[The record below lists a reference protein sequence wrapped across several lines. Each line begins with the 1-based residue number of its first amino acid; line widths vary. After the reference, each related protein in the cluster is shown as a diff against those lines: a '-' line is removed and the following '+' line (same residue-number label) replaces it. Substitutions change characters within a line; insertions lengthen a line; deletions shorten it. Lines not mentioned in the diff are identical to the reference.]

1 MGEITASLQLF
12 IKDESTD
19 HIHVIIS
26 TEETKTQRFKNRYGE
41 GEKKVTSL
49 NAKRFDRTYL
59 IDLHTRYANHNKKF
73 GLHRGVRNS
82 EANHKDL
89 KQHRADVAEAKNA
102 DYTKEVNGYI
112 DKKFSEKTFLGQPKK
127 YGVDEIKRG

>member
-1 MGEITASLQLF
+1 M
-12 IKDESTD
+12 
-19 HIHVIIS
+19 V
-26 TEETKTQRFKNRYGE
+26 
-41 GEKKVTSL
+41 KVRKSYFL

-112 DKKFSEKTFLGQPKK
+112 DKSFLRKLF
-127 YGVDEIKRG
+127 

>member
-1 MGEITASLQLF
+1 MV
-12 IKDESTD
+12 K
-19 HIHVIIS
+19 V
-26 TEETKTQRFKNRYGE
+26 R
-41 GEKKVTSL
+41 KKVTL

-59 IDLHTRYANHNKKF
+59 IDLHTRYANHNKSLACIVEL
-73 GLHRGVRNS
+73 GNS

-112 DKKFSEKTFLGQPKK
+112 DKSFLRKLF
-127 YGVDEIKRG
+127 